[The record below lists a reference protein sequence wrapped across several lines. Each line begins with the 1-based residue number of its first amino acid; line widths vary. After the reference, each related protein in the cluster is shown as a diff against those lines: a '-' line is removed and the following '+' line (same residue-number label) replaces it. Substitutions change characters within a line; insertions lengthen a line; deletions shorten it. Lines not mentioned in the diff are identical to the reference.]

1 MIRRVIQITGY
12 LFLGLFGVFLI
23 YANAESKPA
32 QAKTIH
38 MIVVEVADEPS
49 EKDLQNLS
57 LFLGG
62 VPGVRAVQ
70 TSEESKKFSIFFE
83 REVVTP
89 ENLISGIEEMGIDVK
104 PIVFE
109 KQASDSPE
117 CPVPAEYIQKFEQLK
132 YSFNFRKQE

>member
-32 QAKTIH
+32 HAQAKAVH
-38 MIVVEVADEPS
+38 MIVVEVANELS

-57 LFLGG
+57 LYLGG
-62 VPGVRAVQ
+62 MPGVTAVQ
-70 TSEESKKFSIFFE
+70 TSDESKKISILFE
-83 REVVTP
+83 KEAVTS
-89 ENLISGIEEMGIDVK
+89 EKLLSGIEEMGIDVK
-104 PIVFE
+104 PVVFE

-117 CPVPAEYIQKFEQLK
+117 CPVPAEYIQKFEQIK
-132 YSFNFRKQE
+132 YSFNFRK

>member
-1 MIRRVIQITGY
+1 
-12 LFLGLFGVFLI
+12 
-23 YANAESKPA
+23 
-32 QAKTIH
+32 

-132 YSFNFRKQE
+132 YSFNFRK